1 MTTYS
6 NKQASSTL
14 TIGQF
19 VYVRLLRQ
27 GKVLTHCKVRVDAS
41 LAREVQ
47 DSVLRQQFGDA
58 IKLRWTDSDSVDVEV
73 T

>member
-1 MTTYS
+1 MTAYS
-6 NKQASSTL
+6 NKQASTAP

-41 LAREVQ
+41 LAKDTQ
-47 DSVLRQQFGDA
+47 DNVLRQQFGDA

>member
-1 MTTYS
+1 LKYEH
-6 NKQASSTL
+6 KQAVL
-14 TIGQF
+14 GQF
-19 VYVRLLRQ
+19 VYVRLRRQ
-27 GKVLTHCKVRVDAS
+27 GKVLTHCKVRVDAGLS
-41 LAREVQ
+41 RDTQ